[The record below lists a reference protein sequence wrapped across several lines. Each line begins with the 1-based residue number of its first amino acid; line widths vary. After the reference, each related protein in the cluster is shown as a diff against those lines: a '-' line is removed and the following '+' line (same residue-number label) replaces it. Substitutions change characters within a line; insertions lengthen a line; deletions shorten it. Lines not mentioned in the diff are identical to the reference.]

1 MKRGVVFNV
10 QRFSLHDGPGIRTSV
25 FLKGCPLAC
34 TWCHN
39 PEGRLAAPEIL
50 VLEGRCIGCAA
61 CVAAC
66 ELDLARPA
74 DQGNGWASGRAGC
87 LACGSCVEACPTQTR
102 VMAGREMTVKEVMAE
117 ILLDRVFFEESGGG
131 ATFTGGEPLKQ
142 AGFVL
147 PALGACRDH
156 GIHTAVDTCGMVHR
170 EDLLAAAK
178 LADLFLF
185 DIKSMDPDVHRR
197 HTGASNERILSNLE
211 ALGEVHHNIWL
222 RVPLIPGVNDSPDNI
237 RSIRQLADSVRGVT
251 KISLLPYH
259 RLGSDKRMR
268 LDGLDPFAGMEPP
281 SDQRVR
287 ELAAGIRD
295 GRVPVTI
302 GA

>member
-74 DQGNGWASGRAGC
+74 DQGSGWANGSAAC
-87 LACGSCVEACPTQTR
+87 VACGSCVDACPTQTR
-102 VMAGREMTVKEVMAE
+102 VMAGREMTVDEVMAE

-142 AGFVL
+142 AEFVL

-156 GIHTAVDTCGMVHR
+156 GIHTAVDTCGMVDR

-185 DIKSMDPDVHRR
+185 DIKSMDPDIHRR
-197 HTGASNERILSNLE
+197 HTGAGNERILSNLE

-222 RVPLIPGVNDSPDNI
+222 RVPLIPGVNDSPHNI

-268 LDGLDPFAGMEPP
+268 LDGLDAFAGMEPP
-281 SDQRVR
+281 SDQRLR
-287 ELAAGIRD
+287 ELAARLRD

>member
-1 MKRGVVFNV
+1 MERGVVFNV

-39 PEGRLAAPEIL
+39 PEGRAAAPEIL
-50 VLEGRCIGCAA
+50 VVEGRCIGCAA
-61 CVAAC
+61 CVEAC

-74 DQGNGWASGRAGC
+74 DIGGGWSNGRVAC
-87 LACGSCVEACPTQTR
+87 VACGSCVDACPTETR
-102 VMAGREMTVKEVMAE
+102 VLAGREMTVDEVME
-117 ILLDRVFFEESGGG
+117 QILLDRVFFEESGGG

-147 PALGACRDH
+147 PALRTCREH
-156 GIHTAVDTCGMVHR
+156 GIHTAVDTCGMVER
-170 EDLLAAAK
+170 QELLAAAK

-185 DIKSMDPDVHRR
+185 DIKSMNAEVHRQF
-197 HTGASNERILSNLE
+197 TGASNERILDNLR
-211 ALGEVHHNIWL
+211 ALGRVHTDIWL
-222 RVPLIPGVNDSPDNI
+222 RVPVIPGVNDSPANMRAI
-237 RSIRQLADSVRGVT
+237 RHLADSVPGVT

-259 RLGSDKRMR
+259 RLGSGKRER
-268 LDGLDPFAGMEPP
+268 LDGSDPFAAVQPP
-281 SDQRVR
+281 SDERVQ
-287 ELAAGIRD
+287 ELAAGIQGD
-295 GRVPVTI
+295 GVPVTI